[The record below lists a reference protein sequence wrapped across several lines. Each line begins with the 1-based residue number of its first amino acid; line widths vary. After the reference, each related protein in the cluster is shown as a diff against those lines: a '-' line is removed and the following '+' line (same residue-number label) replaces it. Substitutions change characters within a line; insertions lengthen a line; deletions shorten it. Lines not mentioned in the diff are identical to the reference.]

1 MRMYLKNSRVKLEL
15 GLAKGKKLYDKRQ
28 DLAKKD
34 AQRRIER
41 EMTGKY

>member
-1 MRMYLKNSRVKLEL
+1 MYLKNGKEKLEL

-34 AQRRIER
+34 AMRRIER
-41 EMTGKY
+41 ESKDRY